1 MAELDDEAREVAPL
15 RSLLNHREGL
25 SVFLERPD
33 VPMDN
38 NLAERSLRGAVI
50 ERRLTFGS
58 DSEVG
63 ARSTALMYT
72 VVQTLASSG
81 LDVHRWLQAWLEACA
96 AHGGRAPPELSAWL
110 PWSMSPARRRALEAP
125 G

>member
-1 MAELDDEAREVAPL
+1 
-15 RSLLNHREGL
+15 
-25 SVFLERPD
+25 
-33 VPMDN
+33 MDN
-38 NLAERSLRGAVI
+38 NPAERSPCGAVI

-58 DSEVG
+58 DSEAG

-72 VVQTLASSG
+72 VVRTLASSG
-81 LDVHRWLQAWLEACA
+81 LDVHRWPQAWLEARA
-96 AHGGRAPPELSAWL
+96 AHGVRVPPELSAWL